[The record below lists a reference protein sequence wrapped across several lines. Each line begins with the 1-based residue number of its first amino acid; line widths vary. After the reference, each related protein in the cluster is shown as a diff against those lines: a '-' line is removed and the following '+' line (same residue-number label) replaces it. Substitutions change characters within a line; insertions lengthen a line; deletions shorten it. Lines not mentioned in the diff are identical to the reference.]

1 MKKKRSAF
9 SIKRISLY
17 IFIGIISIAAA
28 AFYLS
33 ASIRERVES
42 LSTSMGRLLQETT
55 LKFVKFTGFS
65 VENIHI
71 SGLKYTSKLDV
82 LKVLNINYGDNI
94 FAVDTDSLLLALK
107 KIGWIEH
114 ITIQKKFPHTIDI
127 IIQEYRPYALW
138 QHKGNVAVITE
149 TGVIIPKAEPKHFL
163 DLMLVVGEKANLQCK
178 ALFSI
183 LMDYSGFKDMITS
196 AQFMYGR
203 RWRLYFSSNVHVDLP
218 EDNIGDTIH
227 MIYGLHQKQKIL
239 DRDVEI
245 VDIRVPNR
253 IIFKGNR
260 IAKRQKN

>member
-1 MKKKRSAF
+1 MKKNRSAI
-9 SIKRISLY
+9 SKKRMAIYAVLAVIS
-17 IFIGIISIAAA
+17 GAVV
-28 AFYLS
+28 AFYSSSYVREKVEVIKGS
-33 ASIRERVES
+33 AGA
-42 LSTSMGRLLQETT
+42 MLQETT
-55 LKFVKFTGFS
+55 LKLAKFAGFS
-65 VENIHI
+65 VENIQM

-94 FAVDTDSLLLALK
+94 FAVDTESLLLALK

-114 ITIQKKFPHTIDI
+114 ITIQKKFPNTIDI

-138 QHKGNVAVITE
+138 QHKGKVVVITE
-149 TGVIIPKAEPKHFL
+149 TGVIIPKADPKHFT

-183 LMDYSGFKDMITS
+183 LMDYPGFKDMITS

-203 RWRLYFSSNVHVDLP
+203 RWRLYFSSNVLVDLP

-227 MIYGLHQKQKIL
+227 MIYALHQKQKIL

-245 VDIRVPNR
+245 VDIRVPNKV
-253 IIFKGNR
+253 IFKGNR
-260 IAKRQKN
+260 IARKQKN